1 VGRWETGEYLPKGRY
16 VAGLA
21 RALGVDVAELL
32 GETLASID
40 DLAEEVK
47 LLAAFRSLPK
57 ERQLIA
63 IKLVEALSPSAEDHR
78 VGEHQQEV
86 AGATREAI
94 ESAGATLL

>member
-1 VGRWETGEYLPKGRY
+1 VGRWETGEYLARGRY

-21 RALGVDVAELL
+21 RALGVDVAELR